1 MNRSSQGRWSLA
13 GVWITA
19 CVSTLGCDTPAPTS
33 DPGALQWY
41 HARVVLD
48 GTDEVPFFIE
58 IPESC
63 DENPATIANGEE
75 RISVSCRRLD
85 SSLILDF
92 PVYATQ
98 VVADV
103 DDTGNLSGYWAR
115 EEPDGAQETFDFDA
129 RPVPALDPTQRFTS
143 DEFDLSGGGVQGDV
157 SGTWRVEFDDA
168 GLARGVFEQTPSGVV
183 RGTAEVPSEYGDL
196 RFLAGN
202 LRGTELLL
210 STFDGQHAIRLT
222 ATLAADGTMDGE
234 FVSADDAWDFFVAE
248 RSEEFE
254 TDDPLERVRVIS
266 AEGQLDLEPLRDPR
280 YADKAVIIEVFGT
293 WCPNCNDLAPLL
305 AGLHREHQ
313 DDGLE
318 ILGVAYEL
326 SERDDYNR
334 ERLRAFNEKHGLDW
348 EVVSADT
355 PPEVL
360 FSEASVDLSP
370 IEGVPVTVFLNRD
383 RSIHGIYAGF
393 SGPATGAAHERAKAT
408 FRRLT
413 REILAG
419 N

>member
-1 MNRSSQGRWSLA
+1 M
-13 GVWITA
+13 
-19 CVSTLGCDTPAPTS
+19 
-33 DPGALQWY
+33 
-41 HARVVLD
+41 
-48 GTDEVPFFIE
+48 
-58 IPESC
+58 
-63 DENPATIANGEE
+63 
-75 RISVSCRRLD
+75 
-85 SSLILDF
+85 
-92 PVYATQ
+92 
-98 VVADV
+98 
-103 DDTGNLSGYWAR
+103 
-115 EEPDGAQETFDFDA
+115 
-129 RPVPALDPTQRFTS
+129 PALDPTQRFPS
-143 DEFDLSGGGVQGDV
+143 DEVDSSGGGVQGDV
-157 SGTWRVEFDDA
+157 SGNWRVEFDDA

-210 STFDGQHAIRLT
+210 STFDGQHAILLT

-234 FVSADDAWDFFVAE
+234 IVSADDAWDFFFAV

-254 TDDPLERVRVIS
+254 TDDPLDRVRVIS
-266 AEGQLDLEPLRDPR
+266 AEGQLDFEPLRDPR

-293 WCPNCNDLAPLL
+293 WCPNCNDLAPFL
-305 AGLHREHQ
+305 AELHREHQ

-318 ILGVAYEL
+318 ILGVAYER
-326 SERDDYNR
+326 SERNEYNR
-334 ERLRAFNEKHGLDW
+334 ERLGAFNEKHGLDW
-348 EVVSADT
+348 EVVIADT
-355 PPEVL
+355 PPAVL

-370 IEGVPVTVFLNRD
+370 IEGVPVTIFLNRD
-383 RSIHGIYAGF
+383 RAIHGIYAGF